1 MSLEM
6 TLAGGDFLKCLTEI
20 LLVDLRDPGS
30 HDLDERFSALERL
43 QDGREVCLETAKQ
56 LWSARVPDPHPDDR
70 RAAVEHFAN
79 DEVFILGDDDRAA
92 FIA

>member
-30 HDLDERFSALERL
+30 HDLDERFSALEHL
-43 QDGREVCLETAKQ
+43 
-56 LWSARVPDPHPDDR
+56 
-70 RAAVEHFAN
+70 AN